1 MMGYGYGMGGF
12 WGFGMMAFWILVIVG
27 VVLLVRWYAGE
38 TRDNPSVLSG
48 EAAISRNHG
57 LEIARERFAKGEIN
71 IEEFEAIK
79 RGLEQ

>member
-38 TRDNPSVLSG
+38 PGGNSSVLSR
-48 EAAISRNHG
+48 EAVIPQNHG
-57 LEIARERFAKGEIN
+57 LEIARERFAKGEITS
-71 IEEFEAIK
+71 EEFEAIK

>member
-38 TRDNPSVLSG
+38 PRGNPSVLSR
-48 EAAISRNHG
+48 EAAIARNHG

-71 IEEFEAIK
+71 VEEFEAIK